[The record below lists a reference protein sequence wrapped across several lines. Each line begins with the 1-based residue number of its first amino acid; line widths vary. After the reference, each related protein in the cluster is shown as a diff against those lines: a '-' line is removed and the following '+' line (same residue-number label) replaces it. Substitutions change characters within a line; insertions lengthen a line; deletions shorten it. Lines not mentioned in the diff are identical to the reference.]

1 MAATPAIIWR
11 NPNVVQ
17 RRRLWNQAKR
27 DAQCRLYIVVRSA
40 PGDQGEWEGL
50 PNLEV
55 IEGGAAARAGA
66 KSGANRSTQSWA

>member
-11 NPNVVQ
+11 NPNLVQ
-17 RRRLWNQAKR
+17 RRRLWNQARR

-55 IEGGAAARAGA
+55 IEGGAAASA
-66 KSGANRSTQSWA
+66 KSGAHRNTQTRA